1 MSTVKFIMNIK
12 STAFLVASVFVL
24 VSFGGVAQAQQ
35 DREGQSKQ
43 KAVRIESI
51 GQKLIKDFEAL
62 AEFFEAENYAE
73 ATIILDKIAT
83 TPELNNIEN
92 AYVAN
97 YRGNICF
104 SRDDLNC
111 AVTQFKKI
119 LETPDGLPPA
129 FYNQMFYVVAQ
140 VYFSQE
146 NYKSALD
153 YAQQWFQTQEDPP
166 ADAYMLVGQAHY
178 MLQDYDAAL
187 PNVQKGIQKYVELG
201 STPKEGWLNLLSSI
215 YRQKEDYP
223 NMLPVLKQL
232 VEHYPK
238 KTYLLAV
245 AGIYNELEEQP
256 KMSALYQGM
265 YDHGILVNEPELVT
279 LASLLLSQDSYHKA
293 ATILKKGFDDGILKK
308 ELKNY
313 RLYSQALYLAKEFEQ
328 AIPPLEQSAKLAP
341 DGKIY
346 IQLGQSLMSLSR
358 WAEAETA
365 IKQGIEK
372 GKLDNTGRAILA
384 LGSAQFEQKK
394 YDTAK
399 ATFNRAVKYDGIS
412 KDANNWVKYIEAEVY
427 RIQELEKP
435 IVISTDVE
443 V

>member
-1 MSTVKFIMNIK
+1 MNIFK
-12 STAFLVASVFVL
+12 SFMNVKLVALGALVFVL
-24 VSFGGVAQAQQ
+24 VSFGSAVQAQNQ
-35 DREGQSKQ
+35 EGQSKQ
-43 KAVRIESI
+43 KRVRVQSI

-62 AEFFEAENYAE
+62 AEFFEAGNNAE
-73 ATIILDKIAT
+73 AIIILDKIAA
-83 TPELNNIEN
+83 TPELNNIEK

-104 SRDDLNC
+104 SRDDYNC
-111 AVTQFKKI
+111 AIREFKQI
-119 LETPDGLPPA
+119 LATPDGLPLG

-140 VYFSQE
+140 VYFTQE
-146 NYKSALD
+146 DYRNALD
-153 YAQQWFQTQEDPP
+153 YAQQWFKTQEDPP

-187 PNVQKGIQKYVELG
+187 PNVKKGIQKYVELG
-201 STPKEGWLNLLSSI
+201 STPKEGWFNLLSSI
-215 YRQKEDYP
+215 YRQKNDYT
-223 NMLPVLKQL
+223 NMLPVLRQL

-256 KMSALYQGM
+256 KMSAIYQAM
-265 YDHGILVNEPELVT
+265 YDHGILVSESEIIT
-279 LASLLLSQDSYHKA
+279 LSSLLLSEDSFYKA
-293 ATILKKGFDDGILKK
+293 ATILEKGFDDGILKK

-313 RLYSQALYLAKEFEQ
+313 RLYSQALYLAKEYER
-328 AIPPLEQSAKLAP
+328 AIAPMKQSADLAP
-341 DGKIY
+341 DGKLY
-346 IQLGQSLMSLSR
+346 IQLGQSLMALSR
-358 WAEAETA
+358 WVEAEAA
-365 IKQGIEK
+365 IKQGIKK
-372 GKLDNTGRAILA
+372 GKLDNTGRAVLA

-399 ATFNRAVKYDGIS
+399 ATFSSAIKYDGMS